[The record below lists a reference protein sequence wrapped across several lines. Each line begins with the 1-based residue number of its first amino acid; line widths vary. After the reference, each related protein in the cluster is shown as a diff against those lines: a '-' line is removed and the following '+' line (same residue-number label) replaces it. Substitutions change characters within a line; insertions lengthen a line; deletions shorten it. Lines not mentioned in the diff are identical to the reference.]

1 MSVNKVILVGRLGK
15 DPEVRYTAS
24 GVAVTNF
31 SLATSEFYKDRNGER
46 QERTEWHNIVVWD
59 RLAETCAKYL
69 KKGKQV
75 YIEGRL
81 QTREYDDRDGN
92 KRRTTEIV
100 ATQMQMLGRAG
111 EESGDMPVSP
121 GAEPQRAPKT
131 EGGETALHEPP
142 FNPEDDIPF

>member
-15 DPEVRYTAS
+15 DPEVRYTTS
-24 GVAVTNF
+24 GIAVTNF

-69 KKGKQV
+69 KKGRQV

-92 KRRTTEIV
+92 KRRITEIV
-100 ATQMQMLGRAG
+100 ATQMQMLGRANEEGGDAPASPAVDLQPAPRARG
-111 EESGDMPVSP
+111 EENS
-121 GAEPQRAPKT
+121 
-131 EGGETALHEPP
+131 LHEPP

>member
-15 DPEVRYTAS
+15 DPEVRYTTS

-69 KKGKQV
+69 KKGRQV

-111 EESGDMPVSP
+111 EESGDMPASP
-121 GAEPQRAPKT
+121 AADLQHAPKAR
-131 EGGETALHEPP
+131 GEETSLHEPP

>member
-111 EESGDMPVSP
+111 EESGDVSAP
-121 GAEPQRAPKT
+121 PITEPQHAPKAR
-131 EGGETALHEPP
+131 GEENSLQEPP

>member
-15 DPEVRYTAS
+15 DPEVRYTTS

-69 KKGKQV
+69 KKGRQV

-92 KRRTTEIV
+92 KRRITEIV
-100 ATQMQMLGRAG
+100 ATQMQMLGRAN
-111 EESGDMPVSP
+111 EESGDAPAPPAVDLQP
-121 GAEPQRAPKT
+121 APKAR
-131 EGGETALHEPP
+131 GEENALHEPP

>member
-15 DPEVRYTAS
+15 DPEVRYTTS

-59 RLAETCAKYL
+59 RLAETCVQYL

-92 KRRTTEIV
+92 RRRTTEIV

-111 EESGDMPVSP
+111 EESGDVSAP
-121 GAEPQRAPKT
+121 PITEPQHAPKARG
-131 EGGETALHEPP
+131 EETALHEQP